1 MWRCCRGVEFRAV
14 FFFFFFIYVVFM
26 ISLSV
31 KCFRI
36 RQGKEVEKGIFS
48 SSFIYL
54 EWIVLIGK
62 DQGRGLNDE

>member
-14 FFFFFFIYVVFM
+14 FFFFFIYVVFM

-62 DQGRGLNDE
+62 D

>member
-1 MWRCCRGVEFRAV
+1 
-14 FFFFFFIYVVFM
+14 M

-36 RQGKEVEKGIFS
+36 RQEKEVEKGIFS